1 MNNNIFFILAHQDDE
16 MGLFNVIEK
25 AAQTKQNLFVIYLTS
40 GLKTKKE
47 NIKNKVQK
55 RDIESLSVLLRLGV
69 KKEKIIF
76 LGKNLNIPVYHLYK
90 NLDIAYREIEKLI
103 KKYKGKNTIYTH
115 TWEGGNEDH
124 DSCYILVKKFILL
137 NSETTEGFLFS
148 QYHAHNANL
157 FPFKIQSFIS
167 SNKKIYKLKL
177 KFATKI
183 KYIIYLF
190 SYKSQ
195 IYLWLP
201 LFSLIVLRIIFNN
214 YGNLQMIS
222 KDRFIKKPHIGKL
235 LYEKLRNKK
244 YEDLRTYFS
253 YFLKNL

>member
-1 MNNNIFFILAHQDDE
+1 MNTNVFFILSHQDDE

-40 GLKTKKE
+40 GLKSKQE
-47 NIKNKVQK
+47 NNKNKFQK
-55 RDIESLSVLLRLGV
+55 RDIESLSVLLKLGV
-69 KKEKIIF
+69 KKEKVIF
-76 LGKNLNIPVYHLYK
+76 LGKKLNIPVYDLYK

-103 KKYKGKNTIYTH
+103 KKCKGKNVIYTH

-124 DSCYILVKKFILL
+124 DSCYIIVKKLLLL
-137 NSETTEGFLFS
+137 NSEITNGFQFS
-148 QYHAHNANL
+148 QYHACNANL

-167 SNKKIYKLKL
+167 SNKKIYKHKL
-177 KFATKI
+177 KFISKI
-183 KYIIYLF
+183 KYMIYLF

-201 LFSLIVLRIIFNN
+201 LFPIIILRIIFNN
-214 YGNLQMIS
+214 YGNLQIIS

-235 LYEKLRNKK
+235 LYEKLRNNK
-244 YEDLRTYFS
+244 YENLKNYFS
-253 YFLKNL
+253 YFLKNF